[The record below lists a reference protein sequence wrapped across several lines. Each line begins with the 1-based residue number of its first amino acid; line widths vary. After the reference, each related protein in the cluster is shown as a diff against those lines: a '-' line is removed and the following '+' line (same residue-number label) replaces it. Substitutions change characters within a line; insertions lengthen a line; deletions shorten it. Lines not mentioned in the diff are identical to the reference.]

1 MTIKNKASYLNS
13 DIKFL
18 NKKVYEFDIRNAGL
32 SIIKS
37 FNLLPE
43 EEILYIESLSK
54 FDSNVYIGKLR
65 RNDKEFSTNLSKHL
79 RQTVSDFITIN
90 NIRDEDILSIKNDAV
105 FIISNFNPIKQQ
117 TINNIFFKLE
127 NIFTS
132 YYNLNNIEFYYKS
145 DKNILISKGI
155 KEDIFEDLNTKYF
168 VDWLKLIFRL
178 MESNNK
184 KALLKELKDFQYK
197 YLNILLPIQYYCE
210 FKNDNM
216 YRYSDYYV
224 KNLEENMKNKI
235 NIEYNYI
242 SYILPLIK
250 IVVGI

>member
-18 NKKVYEFDIRNAGL
+18 NKKIWEFDIRNAGL
-32 SIIKS
+32 STIKS
-37 FNLLPE
+37 FNLLPK
-43 EEILYIESLSK
+43 EEILHIESLPK
-54 FDSNVYIGKLR
+54 FESHIYVGKLKY
-65 RNDKEFSTNLSKHL
+65 DKEFSAKFSKYL

-90 NIRDEDILSIKNDAV
+90 NILDEDILSIKNDAV
-105 FIISNFNPIKQQ
+105 FIISNTNPIKQQ

-155 KEDIFEDLNTKYF
+155 SENIFEDINTKYF

-178 MESNNK
+178 MESSNK

-197 YLNILLPIQYYCE
+197 YLNRLLPIQYYCE
-210 FKNDNM
+210 FKNDNW
-216 YRYSDYYV
+216 YRYSDYSV
-224 KNLEENMKNKI
+224 NNLEEDMKNKI

>member
-1 MTIKNKASYLNS
+1 MTVKNKAGYTNK

-18 NKKVYEFDIRNAGL
+18 NKKIWEFDIRNAGL
-32 SIIKS
+32 SVIKS

-43 EEILYIESLSK
+43 KEILHIESLPK
-54 FDSNVYIGKLR
+54 FESNIYVGKLR
-65 RNDKEFSTNLSKHL
+65 YNKEFSNNLSKYL

-90 NIRDEDILSIKNDAV
+90 NILDEDILSIKNDAV
-105 FIISNFNPIKQQ
+105 FICSNTNPIKQQ

-155 KEDIFEDLNTKYF
+155 NETIFEDINTKYF

-178 MESNNK
+178 MESSNK
-184 KALLKELKDFQYK
+184 KVLLKELKDFQYK
-197 YLNILLPIQYYCE
+197 YLNRLLPIHYYCE

-216 YRYSDYYV
+216 YRYNDYYA
-224 KNLEENMKNKI
+224 KNLEEDMKNKI

>member
-1 MTIKNKASYLNS
+1 MTIKNRASYLNS

-18 NKKVYEFDIRNAGL
+18 NKKIYEFDIRNAGL
-32 SIIKS
+32 SIIKE
-37 FNLLPE
+37 FNLLPI
-43 EEILYIESLSK
+43 EEILHIESLSK
-54 FDSNVYIGKLR
+54 FESNIYVGKLR
-65 RNDKEFSTNLSKHL
+65 YNKEFSNNLSKYL

-90 NIRDEDILSIKNDAV
+90 NILEEDILSIKNDAV
-105 FIISNFNPIKQQ
+105 FITSNTNPIKQQ

-155 KEDIFEDLNTKYF
+155 NESIFEDINTKYF

-178 MESNNK
+178 MESSNK

-197 YLNILLPIQYYCE
+197 YLNRLLPIQYYCE
-210 FKNDNM
+210 FKNDNW
-216 YRYSDYYV
+216 YRYSDYSV
-224 KNLEENMKNKI
+224 NNLEEDVKNKI

-242 SYILPLIK
+242 SYILCLIK
-250 IVVGI
+250 IIVGM